1 MTTPRSFI
9 IIKGQPKALQI
20 ERINLESNRVY
31 AIKFKNSPKYFH
43 YRQSDVLILTD
54 AVWHDHL
61 YIKVYIN
68 GREER
73 NVTDVRSF
81 SHGRL
86 THWRITY
93 GNGYVRDYLHGTIN
107 VVHSCLEDA
116 KAGNAFEYL
125 KRIAQ
130 INELGK
136 DEEHGGILPALYEKI
151 EFIDDQLAIAPYLNP
166 AQNRVKRYSHGALVF
181 PFGCNASQERAVTAA
196 FENQIS
202 VIQGPPGTGKTQT
215 ILNIIA
221 NILLQ
226 GKTVMV
232 VSNNNS
238 ATENVFEKLH
248 KNGFGFIVAPLGKRE
263 NKENFIQNQP
273 HIPQE
278 IQTWSIERER
288 MLLFKQV
295 AVNSLSALRKVFAFQ
310 EELATLRLEKK
321 AVELEWQHFKIDNVI
336 DENAYNVKRGI
347 RAKRLMKLWLQFQ
360 TYAEGEVHASQNYF
374 GKLKEWL
381 KWSWLN
387 FTRKFLLG
395 IQSPFDPVNVQPTIL
410 ELQALY
416 LQVRLREIDNHIA
429 SIEHELNLIDA
440 KALNTELTTSSLALF
455 KDALYKKYSNEQRR
469 IFADV
474 KEMTQ
479 QAEQV
484 CKQYPVILSTTF
496 SARTTLPNM
505 TYDYIIMDEASQV
518 SIDTGALALTC
529 ATNAVIV
536 GDSMQLPNVVTQED
550 KLKLAGIFAEFKVPQ
565 GYNSGEYCFLLS
577 VCTIIPQVKQTLLRE
592 HYRCHPTIINFCN
605 QRYYGGNLLVMT
617 EDHDEP
623 DVMMAVKT
631 VPGHH
636 SRNHFNQ
643 REIDVVRQEVL
654 PRLEQNED
662 IGVIAP
668 YNHQV
673 NEFNKQLPEIEA
685 ATVHKFQGREK
696 DTIIMSVVD
705 DEITE
710 FSDDPNLINVAIS
723 RAKKRF
729 CLVVSGN
736 EQERKGNISDLIG
749 YIEYQNLSVTDS
761 NISSIFD
768 YLYSQY
774 TVERI
779 SFLAG
784 HKNVSEYDSEN
795 LTYSLLENILRE
807 YPEFNHLGILCHT
820 PLRNVIRDWSLLNE
834 DEKKYISHFT
844 THLDFLIINHVTKK
858 PVLAIETDG
867 FNYHNEE
874 TEQHK
879 RDLKKNHILSVYGL
893 QLLRLKTNESGEKE
907 KIISTLHKIINN
919 IIH

>member
-1 MTTPRSFI
+1 M
-9 IIKGQPKALQI
+9 
-20 ERINLESNRVY
+20 
-31 AIKFKNSPKYFH
+31 
-43 YRQSDVLILTD
+43 
-54 AVWHDHL
+54 WHDPL

-73 NVTDVRSF
+73 NVADVRSF
-81 SHGRL
+81 SQGHL

-93 GNGYVRDYLHGTIN
+93 GNGYVRDYLHGTIH
-107 VVHSCLEDA
+107 VIHSCLEDA
-116 KAGNAFEYL
+116 KSKNTFEYL
-125 KRIAQ
+125 KRIAL

-136 DEEHGGILPALYEKI
+136 DEEHGGILPQLYEKI

-166 AQNRVKRYSHGALVF
+166 LQNKVNKYRVSSLVF
-181 PFGCNASQERAVTAA
+181 PFNCNASQERSVTAA

-221 NILLQ
+221 NILLH

-238 ATENVFEKLH
+238 ATENILEKLQ
-248 KNGFGFIVAPLGKRE
+248 KNGLGFIVAPLGKRD

-278 IQTWSIERER
+278 LQNWAIEPERIQ
-288 MLLFKQV
+288 LFKRKV
-295 AVNSLSALRKVFAFQ
+295 ENSLSALRKVFAFQ
-310 EELATLRLEKK
+310 EKLATLRLEMK
-321 AVELEWQHFKIDNVI
+321 AVELEWHHFKLDNDI
-336 DENAYNVKRGI
+336 NENSYHVKRNVK
-347 RAKRLMKLWLQFQ
+347 AKRLMKLWLQFQ
-360 TYAEGEVHASQNYF
+360 TYAEGEATSHNF
-374 GKLKEWL
+374 LRKLKDRL

-395 IQSPFDPVNVQPTIL
+395 IQSPFDPTDIQPTVL

-416 LQVRLREIDNHIA
+416 LQVRLREINNSIT
-429 SIEHELNLIDA
+429 SIEHELHLVDA
-440 KALNTELTTSSLALF
+440 KTLNNELTMSSLALL
-455 KDALYKKYSNEQRR
+455 KDALYRKYSNEQRR

-474 KEMTQ
+474 KELTQ
-479 QAEQV
+479 QAERV
-484 CKQYPVILSTTF
+484 CEQYPVILSTTF
-496 SARTTLPNM
+496 SARTSLPNT

-529 ATNAVIV
+529 ATNAIIV
-536 GDSMQLPNVVTQED
+536 GDSMQLPNVVTKED
-550 KLKLAGIFAEFKVPQ
+550 KLKLDGIFAEFKVSQ
-565 GYNSGEYCFLLS
+565 GYNSGKYCFLLS
-577 VCTIIPQVKQTLLRE
+577 VCTIIPQVQQTLLRE

-605 QRYYGGNLLVMT
+605 QRFYGGNLLVMT

-636 SRNHFNQ
+636 CRNHFNQ
-643 REIDVVRQEVL
+643 REIDVVREEILPKLSEDEEVG
-654 PRLEQNED
+654 
-662 IGVIAP
+662 IITP
-668 YNHQV
+668 YNFQV
-673 NEFNKQLPEIEA
+673 NEFNQQLPAIEA
-685 ATVHKFQGREK
+685 ATVHKYQGREK

-729 CLVVSGN
+729 FLVVSGN
-736 EQERKGNISDLIG
+736 DQEIKGNISDLID
-749 YIEYQNLSVTDS
+749 YIEYHNLSVTDS
-761 NISSIFD
+761 KISSIFD
-768 YLYSQY
+768 YLYGQY
-774 TVERI
+774 TTERI
-779 SFLAG
+779 SFLSG

-795 LTYSLLENILRE
+795 LTYSLIENIFRD
-807 YPEFNHLGILCHT
+807 YPEYSHLGVLCHT

-834 DEKKYISHFT
+834 DERKYISHFS

-858 PVLAIETDG
+858 PVFAIETDG
-867 FNYHNEE
+867 YNYHNHK
-874 TEQHK
+874 TEQHR
-879 RDLKKNHILSVYGL
+879 RDFKKNHILSLYRL
-893 QLLRLKTNESGEKE
+893 PLLRLKTNESREKD
-907 KIISTLHKIINN
+907 KILSMLHDIIKL
-919 IIH
+919 

>member
-1 MTTPRSFI
+1 MATPFI
-9 IIKGQPKALQI
+9 IVKGHPKALQI
-20 ERINLESNRVY
+20 ETIDLESNGVY
-31 AIKFKNSPKYFH
+31 AIKFKNSPRHFH
-43 YRQSDVLILTD
+43 YRRNDVVILSD

-61 YIKVYIN
+61 YLKIYTN

-81 SHGRL
+81 SQGQS

-93 GNGYVRDYLHGTIN
+93 GNGYVRDYLHGTIK
-107 VVHSCLEDA
+107 VVHSCLEETKA
-116 KAGNAFEYL
+116 KNAFEYL
-125 KRIAQ
+125 KRIAL

-136 DEEHGGILPALYEKI
+136 DEEQGGILPQLYEKI

-166 AQNRVKRYSHGALVF
+166 AQNKVKKYSHSQLVF
-181 PFGCNASQERAVTAA
+181 PFACNASQERAVTAA

-238 ATENVFEKLH
+238 ATENVLEKLQ

-278 IQTWSIERER
+278 LQTWGIEPER
-288 MLLFKQV
+288 IQLLKQK
-295 AVNSLSALRKVFAFQ
+295 AVNSLSALRKVFALQ

-321 AVELEWQHFKIDNVI
+321 SVELEWQHFKSDNDI
-336 DENAYNVKRGI
+336 DEKSYHAKRSV

-360 TYAEGEVHASQNYF
+360 AHAEGEAFAPQGFF
-374 GKLKEWL
+374 GKLKDRL

-387 FTRKFLLG
+387 FTRKFFLG
-395 IQSPFDPVNVQPTIL
+395 IQSPFDPNNIQPTVL
-410 ELQALY
+410 ELQTLY
-416 LQVRLREIDNHIA
+416 LQVRLREIDNRIA
-429 SIEHELNLIDA
+429 SIEHELKSVDS
-440 KALNTELTTSSLALF
+440 KDLNTELTASSLDLL
-455 KDALYKKYSNEQRR
+455 KDALYRKYSNEQRR
-469 IFADV
+469 VFADV
-474 KEMTQ
+474 KELTQ
-479 QAEQV
+479 LAEQL
-484 CKQYPVILSTTF
+484 CEQYPVVLSTTF
-496 SARTTLPNM
+496 SARTSLPNT

-550 KLKLAGIFAEFKVPQ
+550 KLKLDGIFAEFKVPQ

-577 VCTIIPQVKQTLLRE
+577 VCTIIPQVQQTLLRE

-605 QRYYGGNLLVMT
+605 QHYYGGNLLVMT
-617 EDHDEP
+617 EDHGEP

-636 SRNHFNQ
+636 CRNHFNQ
-643 REIDVVRQEVL
+643 REIDVVREEVL
-654 PRLEQNED
+654 PMLSENEETG
-662 IGVIAP
+662 IITP
-668 YNHQV
+668 YNSQV
-673 NEFNKQLPEIEA
+673 NEFNQQLPAIEA
-685 ATVHKFQGREK
+685 ATVHKYQGREK

-736 EQERKGNISDLIG
+736 EQERKGNINDLID
-749 YIEYQNLSVTDS
+749 YIEYHNLSVTDS
-761 NISSIFD
+761 KISSIFD

-774 TVERI
+774 TAERMG
-779 SFLAG
+779 FLAG

-795 LTYSLLENILRE
+795 LTYSLIENILRD
-807 YPEFNHLGILCHT
+807 YPEYSHLGVLCHT

-834 DEKKYISHFT
+834 DERKYISHFS

-867 FNYHNEE
+867 YNYHNDE
-874 TEQHK
+874 TEQYQ
-879 RDLKKNHILSVYGL
+879 RDLKKNNILSLYRL
-893 QLLRLKTNESGEKE
+893 PLLRLKTNESGEKE
-907 KIISTLHKIINN
+907 KILSMLHDIIK
-919 IIH
+919 

>member
-1 MTTPRSFI
+1 MATPQSFI
-9 IIKGQPKALQI
+9 IVKGQPKALQI
-20 ERINLESNRVY
+20 EKIDLENNGVFV
-31 AIKFKNSPKYFH
+31 IKFRNSPKYFH
-43 YRQSDVLILTD
+43 YRRSDVIILTD
-54 AVWHDHL
+54 ARWHDHL
-61 YIKVYIN
+61 HLKFYTN
-68 GREER
+68 GREEH
-73 NVTDVRSF
+73 NIADVYSF
-81 SHGRL
+81 SHGQY

-93 GNGYVRDYLHGTIN
+93 GNGFVKDYLHGTIQ
-107 VVHSCLEDA
+107 VVHSCLEDSKA
-116 KAGNAFEYL
+116 KNVFKYL
-125 KRIAQ
+125 NRIAL

-136 DEEHGGILPALYEKI
+136 DEEHGGILPQLYEKI
-151 EFIDDQLAIAPYLNP
+151 DFIDEKLAIAPYLNP
-166 AQNRVKRYSHGALVF
+166 DKNKVKKYNHSQLFF

-226 GKTVMV
+226 GKTVIV

-238 ATENVFEKLH
+238 ATENVHEKLQ
-248 KNGFGFIVAPLGKRE
+248 KNGFGFVVAPLGKRE

-273 HIPQE
+273 PIPQKLL
-278 IQTWSIERER
+278 TWVIERDQ
-288 MLLFKQV
+288 MQLFKRK
-295 AVNSLSALRKVFAFQ
+295 ARSSLSSLRKVFALQ

-321 AVELEWQHFKIDNVI
+321 SVDLEWQHFKLDNGI
-336 DENAYNVKRGI
+336 DEETYNVRHNVK
-347 RAKRLMKLWLQFQ
+347 AKRLMKLWLQFQ
-360 TYAEGEVHASQNYF
+360 SHAEGETLATQGF
-374 GKLKEWL
+374 LAKLKDKLQWTWM
-381 KWSWLN
+381 K
-387 FTRKFLLG
+387 FTRKYLLG
-395 IQSPFDPVNVQPTIL
+395 IKSSFDTKDAQPIVL

-416 LQVRLREIDNHIA
+416 LQARLNEIENRIA
-429 SIEHELNLIDA
+429 TIEHDLQSVDA
-440 KALNTELTTSSLALF
+440 KALNDELTTSSLALL
-455 KDALYKKYSNEQRR
+455 KYALYKKYSKEPRSVFGEVKDLTRQ
-469 IFADV
+469 ADL
-474 KEMTQ
+474 
-479 QAEQV
+479 V
-484 CKQYPVILSTTF
+484 CQQYPVILSTTF
-496 SARTTLPNM
+496 SARTSLPNK

-529 ATNAVIV
+529 ANNAVIV

-550 KLKLAGIFAEFKVPQ
+550 KLKLDGIFAEFNVPK
-565 GYNSGEYCFLLS
+565 GYDSGEYCFLLS
-577 VCTIIPQVKQTLLRE
+577 VCTIIPQVHQTLLRE

-617 EDHDEP
+617 EDHDET
-623 DVMMAVKT
+623 DVMMAIRT

-654 PRLEQNED
+654 PKLAQGED
-662 IGVIAP
+662 VGIITP

-673 NEFNKQLPEIEA
+673 DEFNLQLPDIET
-685 ATVHKFQGREK
+685 ATIHKYQGREK

-736 EQERKGNISDLIG
+736 EQDRKNNISDLID
-749 YIEYQNLSVTDS
+749 YIEYNNLSVTDS
-761 NISSIFD
+761 KISSIFD

-774 TVERI
+774 TSERMRY
-779 SFLAG
+779 LAG

-807 YPEFNHLGILCHT
+807 YTEFNHLGILCHT
-820 PLRNVIRDWSLLNE
+820 PLRNVIRDWALLDE
-834 DEKKYISHFT
+834 DEQKYISHFS

-867 FNYHNEE
+867 YNYHSDE
-874 TEQHK
+874 TEQHQ
-879 RDLKKNHILSVYGL
+879 RDLKKNHILAICGL
-893 QLLRLKTNESGEKE
+893 PLLRLKTNESGEKE
-907 KIISTLHKIINN
+907 KILKMLQNIINPK
-919 IIH
+919 